1 MERVKKYF
9 VWAIYLS
16 AIGGSVTGF
25 LFDSLLLGIVSAGT
39 GLILAMTMESLES
52 NRLRNIIYTLEW
64 KLNDLEEQVHWM
76 DGDRLTFQ
84 DMHKKHEADILK
96 MLANARNDYLGVL
109 RENVELT
116 HDRINTLSNAL
127 TNLENKVKK
136 HKHSK

>member
-25 LFDSLLLGIVSAGT
+25 LFDNLLLGIVSAGT